1 MHIYIIKIIKLI
13 NRIIIIIYIYIQC
26 IYKCNEHIYIIIMCR
41 YRMCIYIYGVYL
53 YIHRVYTHI
62 HIYIYSTI
70 YIYIYMYSNIYIY
83 IYIVTH
89 IYIHSYIYIIIHQ
102 TNGSQLSFHKLSLRQ
117 YPRKNAWVPCLEVG
131 CSYVG
136 THGHTV
142 DLHSLML
149 QCDTVATLIPI
160 ITSGYIWLNDS
171 NSPT

>member
-1 MHIYIIKIIKLI
+1 M
-13 NRIIIIIYIYIQC
+13 YIYIFIEC
-26 IYKCNEHIYIIIMCR
+26 IHIY
-41 YRMCIYIYGVYL
+41 
-53 YIHRVYTHI
+53 
-62 HIYIYSTI
+62 IYIYSTI
-70 YIYIYMYSNIYIY
+70 YIYIYVFKHIYIYLYSYTHIY
-83 IYIVTH
+83 IYIVV
-89 IYIHSYIYIIIHQ
+89 YIYIIIHQ